1 MSITYTPTT
10 NFGSKDTLP
19 ANDPNKVIVGAEFT
33 TEFASIQ
40 AAFAAAAPTSNPTFS
55 GTSTFGVLNAGTTT
69 VGTFTSTGI
78 DDNATSTALTIASS
92 GDVGIGQTN
101 PAYVLDLKDSTP
113 IINMEHAAGGGS
125 RIYFSDATD
134 GGWGGIKAR
143 YASGGSVKEIAIAP
157 ASATGDARYGGLSVT
172 PTKATIGGDF
182 QQTDLEVVGLVSV
195 AGTYPA
201 VQSRTPGSL
210 GSRFVTTGSNMLMA
224 SLTSAGA
231 YASDIYKVGLS
242 ETGPIKH
249 TWTTTT
255 AGSAMVLLDGGN
267 LGLGTTAPGT
277 ALDVVGSGK
286 SIRTRDTGANACTA
300 TMVSS
305 STSAYLQVARN
316 SGANTSRAELTAR
329 GNQADLELEN
339 NNGYV
344 AKIEHQST
352 GEFSFTMDDD
362 AFARM
367 TFNTGTAEAMR
378 ITQAGNVGIGTD
390 APQTKLHVTQSAE
403 DGSDGIRLSRS
414 NGLGTFTQWVSSASA
429 WSLGYSNPATTDPTT
444 AAMTVLNTGAVVIGK
459 TDASTNVNG
468 LQFDTLTG
476 CGRIIASKSESGTR
490 DSLMNYHNFT
500 YVGGVRYTDTAT
512 SFPTSSD
519 ERLKD
524 NIVDAPA
531 GNIDDLKVR
540 SFDWKAN
547 GEHQEYGF
555 VAQELEPV
563 APYAV
568 SSCGT
573 EDAML
578 AVDYS
583 KLVPMLVKEI
593 QDLKARVLELEG
605 A

>member
-1 MSITYTPTT
+1 MTTIITK
-10 NFGSKDTLP
+10 NGS
-19 ANDPNKVIVGAEFT
+19 G
-33 TEFASIQ
+33 
-40 AAFAAAAPTSNPTFS
+40 APTAGQLSEGELAVDLTNKELYTKS
-55 GTSTFGVLNAGTTT
+55 GSTVIKIGAQGGST
-69 VGTFTSTGI
+69 GTFTDLTATSSFTSPGI
-78 DDNATSTALTIASS
+78 DDNATSTAITIDSS
-92 GDVGIGQTN
+92 EDVGIGTTT
-101 PAYVLDLKDSTP
+101 PDTILHLKDSIP
-113 IINMEHAAGGGS
+113 ILTMEHDAGQS
-125 RIYFSDATD
+125 ARLYFEDATD

-182 QQTDLEVVGLVSV
+182 QQTNLDVLGQVSIE
-195 AGTYPA
+195 GTYPA
-201 VQSRTPGSL
+201 LDSRTPGQL
-210 GSRFVTTGSNMLMA
+210 GSRLVTTGNNMLM
-224 SLTSAGA
+224 SNLTSSGT

-242 ETGPIKH
+242 ETGPTRH
-249 TWTTTT
+249 TWTTAS

-267 LGLGTTAPGT
+267 LGIGTT
-277 ALDVVGSGK
+277 
-286 SIRTRDTGANACTA
+286 
-300 TMVSS
+300 
-305 STSAYLQVARN
+305 
-316 SGANTSRAELTAR
+316 
-329 GNQADLELEN
+329 
-339 NNGYV
+339 
-344 AKIEHQST
+344 
-352 GEFSFTMDDD
+352 
-362 AFARM
+362 
-367 TFNTGTAEAMR
+367 
-378 ITQAGNVGIGTD
+378 

-414 NGLGTFTQWVSSASA
+414 NGLGTFTQWVSGASS
-429 WSLGYSNPATTDPTT
+429 WSLGYSNPATADPTT
-444 AAMTVLNTGAVVIGK
+444 ATLTVMNTGAVVIGK

-468 LQFDTLTG
+468 VQFDTLTG
-476 CGRIIASKSESGTR
+476 CGRIITSKSETGTR

-540 SFDWKAN
+540 SFDWKSN

-593 QDLKARVLELEG
+593 QDLKAEVAALKG

>member
-1 MSITYTPTT
+1 MTTIITK
-10 NFGSKDTLP
+10 NGS
-19 ANDPNKVIVGAEFT
+19 G
-33 TEFASIQ
+33 
-40 AAFAAAAPTSNPTFS
+40 APTAGQLSEGELAVDLTNKELYTKS
-55 GTSTFGVLNAGTTT
+55 GSTVIKIGAQGGST
-69 VGTFTSTGI
+69 GTFTDLTATSSFTSPGI
-78 DDNATSTALTIASS
+78 DDNATSTAITIDSS
-92 GDVGIGQTN
+92 EDVGIGTTT
-101 PAYVLDLKDSTP
+101 PDTILHLKDSIP
-113 IINMEHAAGGGS
+113 ILTMEHDAGQSS
-125 RIYFSDATD
+125 RVYFEDATD
-134 GGWGGIKAR
+134 GAWGGIRAT
-143 YASGGSVKEIAIAP
+143 YGASGATKEISLAP
-157 ASATGDARYGGLSVT
+157 GNGAGNARFGGLSVT
-172 PTKATIGGDF
+172 PTTATIGGDF
-182 QQTDLEVVGLVSV
+182 QQTNLDVVGQISIE
-195 AGTYPA
+195 GTYPA
-201 VQSRTPGSL
+201 LVSRTPGQL
-210 GSRFVTTGSNMLMA
+210 GSSLVTTGNNMLMFN
-224 SLTSAGA
+224 LTSSGT

-242 ETGPIKH
+242 ETGPTRH
-249 TWTTTT
+249 TWTTAS

-300 TMVSS
+300 TMVSA

-316 SGANTSRAELTAR
+316 GGVNTSRAELTAR

-414 NGLGTFTQWVSSASA
+414 NGLGTFTQWVSGASA
-429 WSLGYSNPATTDPTT
+429 WSLGYSNPATADPTT
-444 AAMTVLNTGAVVIGK
+444 AAMTVLNTGAVLVGK
-459 TDASTNVNG
+459 TDVSTNVNG

-540 SFDWKAN
+540 SFDWKSN

-593 QDLKARVLELEG
+593 QDLKAEVAALKG